1 MTRQLTV
8 WQQWVK
14 FPRGLWLRRACF
26 QIHLWLGVGVGVYVL
41 LISLSGAMIVYRPQI
56 AKKFA
61 RKDIILTPSGPQ
73 MSVPDLEQNA
83 QRMYPGYQSVAVFQS
98 RKPNRSVEVVL
109 LRGPKRIVRLFDPFT
124 GKDLGDPLTPE
135 QRTVE
140 WLVDLHD
147 NLLTGDRGRLANGI
161 AAIIVTVLSLAGAV
175 VWWPGIKHW
184 RRSVGITWTPNLVRF
199 NWGLHSAL
207 GFWCCLFVLM
217 WGISGIYFSF
227 PGVFRIFGNRFL
239 FWLARLHF
247 GRMGWFP
254 EALWTIVGLIP
265 AILAVTGILMWWNR
279 VLRKHLRQLW

>member
-1 MTRQLTV
+1 MNREMTV

-14 FPRGLWLRRACF
+14 FPHRLWLRRAVF
-26 QIHLWLGVGVGVYVL
+26 QIHLWLGVGVGLYVL

-56 AKKFA
+56 GKKFA
-61 RKDIILTPSGPQ
+61 RKDSILTPSGPQ
-73 MSVPDLEQNA
+73 MSVQDLEQNA
-83 QRMYPGYQSVAVFQS
+83 QRMYPGYQSVEVFQS

-109 LRGPKRIVRLFDPFT
+109 VRGQKRIVRLFDPYG
-124 GKDLGDPLTPE
+124 GKDLGDPLSPE
-135 QRTVE
+135 QRTEE

-161 AAIIVTVLSLAGAV
+161 AAIIVTVLSLAGAI

-184 RRSVGITWTPNLVRF
+184 RRSLSVTWTPNLVRF

-207 GFWCCLFVLM
+207 GFWCFLFVLM

-227 PGVFRIFGNRFL
+227 PGVFGIFGNRFL
-239 FWLARLHF
+239 FWLARFHF

-254 EALWTIVGLIP
+254 QAVWTIVGLIP
-265 AILAVTGILMWWNR
+265 AILSVTGILMWWNR
-279 VLRKHLRQLW
+279 VLRKRLRQL